1 MILLEI
7 IGAFV
12 ILVLIGKGI
21 RSAMKD
27 VDNANS
33 NHKGDTK

>member
-1 MILLEI
+1 MVMLEI

-33 NHKGDTK
+33 NHKGDSK